1 MKMTVKRRL
10 TSLWVTVALCLG
22 GLLATWVFVPYIHG
36 MSHQIE
42 TQVLIHAPAE
52 RVWSVLLD
60 FPGHAQWNPF
70 IRHIGGRA
78 EVGGKL
84 NIQIQPVGGREMAF
98 SPTVLVA
105 QPLEEFRWKGQ
116 FIMPGLFD
124 GEHYFLLRPDG
135 AGGVL
140 WVHGEKFS
148 GLLVPF
154 FRSSLETGTRAG
166 FQAMNEALRQIS
178 ERR

>member
-1 MKMTVKRRL
+1 MKKIRASLRL
-10 TSLWVTVALCLG
+10 TVALCLG
-22 GLLATWVFVPYIHG
+22 GMLATLAFAQNSQTL
-36 MSHQIE
+36 SHQIE
-42 TQVLIHAPAE
+42 TQVQIHASAE

-70 IRHIGGRA
+70 IRQIQGRA
-78 EVGGKL
+78 EAGEKL
-84 NIQIQPVGGREMAF
+84 NVQIQPVGGRDMAF
-98 SPTVLVA
+98 SPNVLVVKP
-105 QPLEEFRWKGQ
+105 QEEFRWKGQ
-116 FIMPGLFD
+116 FILPGLFD

-135 AGGVL
+135 AGGVF

-166 FQAMNEALRQIS
+166 FDAMNEALKKMS
-178 ERR
+178 EQR